1 MPYGIRQR
9 LRKLPDV
16 RLSLLGKYLIIAKAV
31 KDLGVTFDPNIA
43 FYDHILI
50 TVSSCIFSFAQ
61 INSGQNMFGRN
72 TLMTIINTLEFSE
85 LFYSSFVQSNAGT
98 THLLKLQAVQNFA
111 AWIISNT
118 DVTPFS
124 KDLRWL
130 PVSNFFQRLY
140 RNIISYFS
148 LR

>member
-61 INSGQNMFGRN
+61 INSG
-72 TLMTIINTLEFSE
+72 
-85 LFYSSFVQSNAGT
+85 
-98 THLLKLQAVQNFA
+98 
-111 AWIISNT
+111 
-118 DVTPFS
+118 
-124 KDLRWL
+124 
-130 PVSNFFQRLY
+130 
-140 RNIISYFS
+140 
-148 LR
+148 